1 MINLKK
7 LKIIVPNH
15 IIKIEIFS
23 YLRGKCSKCNN
34 EFFTFELSENCTLN
48 KYLNIF
54 DQDYDF
60 PHVLKKY
67 KYLCENCKSNYV
79 QLKEKNS
86 RGEIV
91 LLEFCIDNNI

>member
-7 LKIIVPNH
+7 FIITIPNH
-15 IIKIEIFS
+15 VIKMEVFS
-23 YLRGKCSKCNN
+23 YLRGTCSKCNN
-34 EFFTFELSENCTLN
+34 EFFTFELFENCTLN

-67 KYLCENCKSNYV
+67 KYLCKNCKTNYL

-86 RGEIV
+86 SGEIV
-91 LLEFCIDNNI
+91 LLDFSIDSNI

>member
-7 LKIIVPNH
+7 LKISLPNH

-34 EFFTFELSENCTLN
+34 EFFTFELSEKCTIN

-67 KYLCENCKSNYV
+67 RYLCENCKNNYV

-91 LLEFCIDNNI
+91 LLDFCIDNNI

>member
-1 MINLKK
+1 MINLNK
-7 LKIIVPNH
+7 LKISLPNH

-91 LLEFCIDNNI
+91 LLDFCIDNNI

>member
-7 LKIIVPNH
+7 FIGYVPNH
-15 IIKIEIFS
+15 IITLEIYP
-23 YLRGKCSKCNN
+23 YLRGKCSNCNK

-86 RGEIV
+86 RGEII
-91 LLEFCIDNNI
+91 LLDFSIDSNI

>member
-7 LKIIVPNH
+7 IIMTVPNH
-15 IIKIEIFS
+15 IIKIEVFS

-34 EFFTFELSENCTLN
+34 EFFTFELIENCIIN
-48 KYLNIF
+48 KYLNVF
-54 DQDYDF
+54 DVDYDF

-67 KYLCENCKSNYV
+67 KYLCENCKTNYI

-86 RGEIV
+86 SGEIV
-91 LLEFCIDNNI
+91 LLDFSIDNNI